1 MVTSHLFSNEQ
12 ENRIRTIVREELVPI
27 KVKLLEHDGRLE
39 RIEERLEDMP
49 TKSWLLDTLDHYFGR
64 LEIISHEVASLTK
77 SSIRHHSQLE
87 KHSKEIR
94 VLKMKIR

>member
-1 MVTSHLFSNEQ
+1 MTKAHLFSNEQ
-12 ENRIRTIVREELVPI
+12 EERIRSIVREELVPI

-64 LEIISHEVASLTK
+64 LEMIDHEVASLTK
-77 SSIRHHSQLE
+77 SSI
-87 KHSKEIR
+87 
-94 VLKMKIR
+94 